1 MGHFHP
7 TENIADKL
15 SAVALSL
22 DEILLHVSRPMRWDS
37 DHVILLNDDIFAMA
51 QELVFA
57 DLIGRCH
64 IGLDFFDATISRT
77 AAWVIGVRNMQK
89 ALLRALLMPRAVL
102 QAAEADLDFTKR
114 LVLTEELK
122 DLPFA
127 TVWAE
132 FCARHNVPAGAQLIG
147 VLDHYQQSVSGR

>member
-1 MGHFHP
+1 
-7 TENIADKL
+7 
-15 SAVALSL
+15 
-22 DEILLHVSRPMRWDS
+22 
-37 DHVILLNDDIFAMA
+37 
-51 QELVFA
+51 
-57 DLIGRCH
+57 
-64 IGLDFFDATISRT
+64 
-77 AAWVIGVRNMQK
+77 MQK
-89 ALLRALLMPRAVL
+89 ALLRALLMPGAVL

-132 FCARHNVPAGAQLIG
+132 FCARHNVPVGAQLIG